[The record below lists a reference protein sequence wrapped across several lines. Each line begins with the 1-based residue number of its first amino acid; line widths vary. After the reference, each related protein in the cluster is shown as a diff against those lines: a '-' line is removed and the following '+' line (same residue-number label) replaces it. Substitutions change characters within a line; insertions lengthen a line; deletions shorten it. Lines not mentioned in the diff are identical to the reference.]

1 MARDYS
7 TDDSENVIQTIA
19 QMDLS
24 MRSILI
30 GIIKSIRTSE
40 HIYILEMENGTYYKF
55 NTPRELLSRW
65 KGLNLSEVIQS
76 IVDKK
81 ENIFLMHGKV
91 FYYICWKGCPTGKS
105 KKIKNDVI
113 ADGGSIEEIKP
124 HDVFEELLD
133 LP

>member
-30 GIIKSIRTSE
+30 GIIRSIRTSE
-40 HIYILEMENGTYYKF
+40 DLYILEMENGTYYKF
-55 NTPRELLSRW
+55 NTPRELLSHW
-65 KGLNLSEVIQS
+65 KGLNLSEVIRF

-81 ENIFLMHGKV
+81 ENIFLMHGKS
-91 FYYICWKGCPTGKS
+91 FYYICWKGSLTGKS

-124 HDVFEELLD
+124 HNVFEELLD